1 MAISLSDRGEAE
13 VEDLVHH
20 GVKGM
25 RWGVI
30 RKKASA
36 GRAATV
42 KAIQKSGRF
51 TANKTKAG
59 IKATR
64 TGVAKVQKAKRAHD
78 ERVAG
83 RVQAKKEAKAR
94 KKFANRSYRKISDT
108 ELQSRIKRLEQEKR
122 YRELKADR
130 HVVRGREVTR
140 QILENSL
147 TKAGTYAATKSM
159 KAAFDAG
166 FERTTGIRVPNID
179 LPKPSR
185 SKKQKVR
192 DKLHDLADAARE
204 AAEATNDAPVESAP
218 ATVKSPRPKP
228 KPRGDNQVKTSS
240 TKQIEKPKSYKQT
253 KPSPKKK
260 RRPRNPGSTAK

>member
-1 MAISLSDRGEAE
+1 MATDLSDRGEAE

-20 GVKGM
+20 GVKGQ

-42 KAIQKSGRF
+42 KAIRKSGRF

-64 TGVAKVQKAKRAHD
+64 TGVAKVQKAKKAHD
-78 ERVAG
+78 AKVAG
-83 RVQAKKEAKAR
+83 KVQAKKEARAR
-94 KKFANRSYRKISDT
+94 KKFANRSYRKISDG

-147 TKAGTYAATKSM
+147 TKAGTYAATKAM
-159 KAAFDAG
+159 KSAFDAS
-166 FERTTGIRVPNID
+166 FERATGIKVPKVD
-179 LPKPSR
+179 LPK
-185 SKKQKVR
+185 SKTKKMR
-192 DKLHDLADAARE
+192 EKLNDLADAARE
-204 AAEATNDAPVESAP
+204 AASAAED

>member
-1 MAISLSDRGEAE
+1 MATDLSDRGEAE
-13 VEDLVHH
+13 VEDLIHH
-20 GVKGM
+20 GVKGQ

-64 TGVAKVQKAKRAHD
+64 TGVAKVQKAKKAHD
-78 ERVAG
+78 AKVAG
-83 RVQAKKEAKAR
+83 KVQAKKEARAR
-94 KKFANRSYRKISDT
+94 KKFANRSYRKISDG

-130 HVVRGREVTR
+130 HLVRGREVTR

-147 TKAGTYAATKSM
+147 TKAGTYAATKAM
-159 KAAFDAG
+159 KSAFDAS
-166 FERTTGIRVPNID
+166 FERATGIKVPKVD
-179 LPKPSR
+179 LPK
-185 SKKQKVR
+185 SKTKKMR
-192 DKLHDLADAARE
+192 EKLNDLADAARE
-204 AAEATNDAPVESAP
+204 AAAAAEDAPVESAP

-228 KPRGDNQVKTSS
+228 KPRGDNQVKTGS

-260 RRPRNPGSTAK
+260 RYPRNPGSTAK